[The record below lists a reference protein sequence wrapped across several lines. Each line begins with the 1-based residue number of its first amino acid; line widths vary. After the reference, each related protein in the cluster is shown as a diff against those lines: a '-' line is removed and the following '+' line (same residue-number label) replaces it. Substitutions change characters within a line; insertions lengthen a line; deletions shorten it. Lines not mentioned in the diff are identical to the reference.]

1 MIELGSNIVFSGGCH
16 IIARKLVK
24 VGNDSTVS
32 WGTLIMD
39 TDSHKIYQNGI
50 QINADRE
57 VVMEEHV
64 WIGANCT
71 LLKGSVISKGCIVA
85 AGSVMAGKTE
95 AERAIVSG
103 SPIKILKSDIS
114 WHI

>member
-1 MIELGSNIVFSGGCH
+1 
-16 IIARKLVK
+16 
-24 VGNDSTVS
+24 
-32 WGTLIMD
+32 MD

-71 LLKGSVISKGCIVA
+71 LLKGSVISRGCIVA